1 MLMNGLGVVR
11 GVMSPFQELLKR
23 GFDIVAATAGLV
35 LLSPLIILVS
45 LAIKLDSRGPVFC
58 RLRYFDLNDAAF
70 EAFEFRCWTSDSRD
84 DVSNPT
90 AKRDHNITWTGEIL
104 RRSGV
109 DKVPQLVNVLRG
121 DMSIVGPEPS
131 ATACHKVYRER
142 IGPNLLRNVR
152 PGVVSWAQVR
162 DGGVKVNHSL
172 DTFQRRIED
181 DCYYLANRSL
191 VFDMKILVLALCLR
205 NTQM

>member
-1 MLMNGLGVVR
+1 MLPNGLELILGLKT
-11 GVMSPFQELLKR
+11 PIQELLKS
-23 GFDIVAATAGLV
+23 GFDIAGATVGLI
-35 LLSPLIILVS
+35 LLSPLIFLVS
-45 LAIKLDSRGPVFC
+45 LAIRLDSPGPVLC
-58 RLRYFDLNDAAF
+58 RRRYYNLNDAAF

-109 DKVPQLVNVLRG
+109 DKVPQLINVLHG

-142 IGPNLLRNVR
+142 IAPNLLRNVR
-152 PGVVSWAQVR
+152 TGVVSWAQVR
-162 DGGVKVNHSL
+162 DGGVKVGHSL
-172 DTFQRRIED
+172 DTFQSRIED